1 LTLNFFGQDGRNFLG
16 LNKENRIA
24 SQLFFY
30 AFILHSNLRFDS
42 VYGIK
47 KPEPNDSGFLG
58 SGDRNILHC
67 ISDGPKWEGLTR
79 KSSDHFVIF
88 LFAFPFAFEIMLST
102 LLRNILTL
110 PTLTSFGRGKLTSF
124 DRDGPWG

>member
-47 KPEPNDSGFLG
+47 KPEPNDSGFPC
-58 SGDRNILHC
+58 SGDTNILHF
-67 ISDGPKWEGLTR
+67 ISDGRKWGLN
-79 KSSDHFVIF
+79 KESSDHFVIF
-88 LFAFPFAFEIMLST
+88 LFTFPFAYESSLSA
-102 LLRNILTL
+102 LLEMQKASQI
-110 PTLTSFGRGKLTSF
+110 
-124 DRDGPWG
+124 